1 MTEKQLF
8 GVVVRGLG
16 VYFATLGIQDI
27 WNVILLAFSR
37 YANERGHYPIVD
49 TFSIALIWFAV
60 SYVLIRRSDVVVE
73 LAYGQQD
80 GQRHSAH

>member
-27 WNVILLAFSR
+27 WNVILLALSR
-37 YANERGHYPIVD
+37 YANERSHYPIVD
-49 TFSIALIWFAV
+49 TFSIALIWFAA
-60 SYVLIRRSDVVVE
+60 SYILIRRPDVIVD
-73 LAYGQQD
+73 LAYE
-80 GQRHSAH
+80 RENENERLPN